1 MYTESDIFKKKKKKK
16 ITQAFRSKL
25 NVTFIIQA

>member
-1 MYTESDIFKKKKKKK
+1 MYTESDLFKKKKK

-25 NVTFIIQA
+25 NVTFIIQV